1 MDHVHSDSAKCNMD
15 VQGKNVLYGD
25 SVLSS
30 MESQCVNLEQD
41 SPGDKWD
48 QMELLDKH
56 LSHILTWG
64 ICSRFP

>member
-41 SPGDKWD
+41 SPGDK
-48 QMELLDKH
+48 
-56 LSHILTWG
+56 
-64 ICSRFP
+64 